1 MRRTPFRSGQ
11 RGLGMVAAIVVL
23 VILAALAGAIVAL
36 GAGQQSSSAQD
47 MAAAR
52 AWQAARAGNEWG
64 LFMALNDVDWAGPNT
79 QCSTGA
85 RNQALNLTANTG
97 FNVLVC
103 CVASAYNEGESSPG
117 VVRTV
122 RLYTITAVACN
133 AAACGGCGGVDAA
146 AGGAPN
152 YVERTRVV
160 LAGDTGS

>member
-1 MRRTPFRSGQ
+1 MRWIVSLSRQ

-23 VILAALAGAIVAL
+23 IILAALAGAIVTF

-52 AWQAARAGNEWG
+52 AWQAAKAGNEWG
-64 LFMALNDVDWAGPNT
+64 LFMALGDRDWDGGAK
-79 QCSTGA
+79 CSA
-85 RNQALNLTANTG
+85 APQNQALDLTANTG
-97 FNVLVC
+97 FNVQVC
-103 CVASAYNEGESSPG
+103 CVASTYNEGEEPPG
-117 VVRTV
+117 ADRRV

-133 AAACGGCGGVDAA
+133 AAACGGSGCGAAA

-160 LAGDTGS
+160 LAGE